1 MEVIEKE
8 RLLTEELKKTQ
19 QNAERSAHEPSIL
32 TFGNLESREKLLIK
46 TKDTE
51 RSGRQR
57 QTPHTFVH

>member
-1 MEVIEKE
+1 MVAKE
-8 RLLTEELKKTQ
+8 RLLAAELKKTQ

-32 TFGNLESREKLLIK
+32 TFGNPESREKLLIR

-57 QTPHTFVH
+57 QPPRTFEQ